1 MKLLVST
8 RNMHKLDEIRYLLD
22 IPGLELLSVDDFE
35 DLPEV
40 VEDGDTFEANAIK
53 KAAELAAIT
62 GLWTLADDSGIEV
75 DALGGEPG
83 IYSAR
88 YAGVEGD
95 AADPANNEKLLGK
108 MDGVEDRTARFR
120 CAIALVSP
128 DGEART
134 VSGACEGV
142 VLQEL
147 IGDGGF
153 GYDPMFLP
161 DGFDRTFAQL
171 TAEEKHSVSH
181 RSRALAKARE
191 EWAEL
196 FKELAG

>member
-22 IPGLELLSVDDFE
+22 LPGVELMSVNDFE

-40 VEDGDTFEANAIK
+40 EEDGDTFEANAIK

-95 AADPANNEKLLGK
+95 GADPANNEKLLKK
-108 MDGVEDRTARFR
+108 MNGVEDRTARFR

-128 DGEART
+128 DGVART
-134 VSGACEGV
+134 VSASCEGV

-171 TAEEKHSVSH
+171 TADEKHSVSH

-191 EWAEL
+191 EWHSV